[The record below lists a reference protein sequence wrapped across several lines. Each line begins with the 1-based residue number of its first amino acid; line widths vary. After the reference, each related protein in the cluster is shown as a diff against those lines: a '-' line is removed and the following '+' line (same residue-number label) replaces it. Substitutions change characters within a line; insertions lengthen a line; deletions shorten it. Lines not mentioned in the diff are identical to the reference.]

1 MSPVKHSIS
10 ASLRAWIL
18 IALVIFIGSQHLGCG
33 TAYAANPVITSVSSP
48 LMVGGVA
55 RVEGTGFSAG
65 AKVNLFVT
73 AGSGISN
80 QGPLTPAA
88 ITSTSLVVAIPA
100 SVPLGEGVGAL
111 QVINTDQN
119 YAASNV
125 FTVQLAG
132 SAAAGIPTLTAIDG
146 IALASDSVNPNYAL
160 DNVETVV
167 PPGSE
172 VVLQGTGFDVVHGVA
187 VDVFCACAGG
197 KVGPFFIN
205 PGDPRL
211 SSTMIDLPLPG
222 SGPDALPVGPAAFVV
237 SNRGADGMY
246 SKKSNAVSVPI
257 GNRIHVMS
265 VTQVGSTLIVDGTGF
280 STLTTINFFT
290 VRGGE
295 VMNLGGMAT
304 SGAPAIG
311 LTLISDSEFRFA
323 VPAGAVPGPAYV
335 QAINPP
341 FILFTSSGNDP
352 GGAFI
357 LTGPGAVAT
366 PTPIATPPPVATPT
380 PWASPSVR
388 ATGLPTATPTPGEAY
403 EMLMTGGIDNTA
415 NASGAHPALA
425 TAELYD
431 EATGVFTSTAPMAY
445 PRVAHSVTVLNNG
458 TVLIAGGHNAFSV
471 RAIPS
476 AELYDIRT
484 ATFSLTG
491 TMNSPRLNHAAVL
504 LNNGT
509 VLVAGGQNAD
519 FSAIDLAEIYD
530 PATGL
535 FTPTAS
541 MLNARMAPATAVL
554 RDGTVL
560 IAGGAGDSGPLAN
573 AELYDAAGA
582 GSLPVGSMTTA
593 RQGAAATL
601 LPNGTVLIA
610 GGAAQSAS
618 CAGCAT
624 ASAELFNPATKTF
637 TATGSM
643 SAPRRG
649 HTATLLANGTVLITG
664 GLDDA
669 SGAVLG
675 SAEIYNPVTGKFSAA
690 GNMKVARYQHQA
702 ALLASGK
709 VLIAGGFDN
718 SDSVTN
724 SAEIFDPNTGQFT
737 LAASMP
743 DARAA
748 YGMGCF
754 AQNGTET
761 WGQMARRAA
770 GLTPPKNGPA
780 KVTR

>member
-1 MSPVKHSIS
+1 MSPVKQSIS
-10 ASLRAWIL
+10 ARLRACVL
-18 IALVIFIGSQHLGCG
+18 IALMIFIGSQHLVCG
-33 TAYAANPVITSVSSP
+33 SAYAANPTITSVSSP
-48 LMVGGVA
+48 LMVGGLA
-55 RVEGTGFSAG
+55 RVEGSGFSAG
-65 AKVNLFVT
+65 AKVNLFVR

-80 QGPLTPAA
+80 RGPLTPAA
-88 ITSTSLVVAIPA
+88 ITPTSLLVAIPA

-111 QVINTDQN
+111 QLINTDQN

-125 FTVQLAG
+125 VTVQLAG
-132 SAAAGIPTLTAIDG
+132 SVAAGIPTLTAING
-146 IALASDSVNPNYAL
+146 IALASDSINPNYAL

-172 VVLQGTGFDVVHGVA
+172 VTLQGTGFDVVNGVA
-187 VDVFCACAGG
+187 IDVFCACAGG
-197 KVGPFFIN
+197 KAGPFFIN
-205 PGDPRL
+205 PGDLGL
-211 SSTMIDLPLPG
+211 SSTLIDLPLPV
-222 SGPDALPVGPAAFVV
+222 SGPDALPIGPAAFVV

-295 VMNLGGMAT
+295 VVNLGGMAP
-304 SGAPAIG
+304 SGAPRIA

-323 VPAGAVPGPAYV
+323 VPAGAAPGPAYV

-341 FILFTSSGNDP
+341 FIPFTSSGKDP

-357 LTGPGAVAT
+357 LTGPGGVAT
-366 PTPIATPPPVATPT
+366 PTPLATPSPVATPT
-380 PWASPSVR
+380 PWASPTAR
-388 ATGLPTATPTPGEAY
+388 ATGVPTPTPTPGEAY
-403 EMLMTGGIDNTA
+403 EMLMTGGIDNTV
-415 NASGAHPALA
+415 NPSGAHPALA

-445 PRVAHSVTVLNNG
+445 PRVEHSVTVLNNR

-476 AELYDIRT
+476 AELYDIKT
-484 ATFSLTG
+484 ATFALTG

-509 VLVAGGQNAD
+509 VLVAGGQNED

-530 PATGL
+530 PTTGL

-541 MLNARMAPATAVL
+541 MQNARIAPAAAVL
-554 RDGTVL
+554 KNGTVL
-560 IAGGAGDSGPLAN
+560 IAGGAGDSGPLNN
-573 AELYDAAGA
+573 AELYDEAGA
-582 GSLPVGSMTTA
+582 GSVPVGSMAKA
-593 RQGAAATL
+593 RQGATATL

-610 GGAAQSAS
+610 GGASPSTS

-643 SAPRRG
+643 STPRRG
-649 HTATLLANGTVLITG
+649 HTATLLANQTVLITG
-664 GLDDA
+664 GLDDG
-669 SGAVLG
+669 SGAVVA
-675 SAEIYNPVTGKFSAA
+675 SAEIYNPATGKFSAA
-690 GNMKVARYQHQA
+690 GNMKFARYQHQA

-709 VLIAGGFDN
+709 VLIAGGFD
-718 SDSVTN
+718 SSGTITN
-724 SAEIFDPNTGQFT
+724 SAEIFDPKTGLFT
-737 LAASMP
+737 LTASMP

-754 AQNGTET
+754 AQNGAET
-761 WGQMARRAA
+761 WGQMVRLAA
-770 GLTPPKNGPA
+770 GLTPPKNGPE
-780 KVTR
+780 R